1 MVQKVHKSCYIAD
14 TAIIIG
20 DVTIEKGVSIWDYAV
35 LRGDLNRI
43 YIDEGTN
50 IQEHVMIHVTREYP
64 TIIGKNVT
72 VGHGAVIHCATI
84 KDNVVVG
91 AQATILDGAV
101 IGNGSIIGAHS
112 VVLENMEI
120 PPKSLVVGVPGK
132 IIRSNDDSLLQKTQR
147 NAELYHELRDDYRH
161 NRYTRYDKCK

>member
-1 MVQKVHKSCYIAD
+1 
-14 TAIIIG
+14 
-20 DVTIEKGVSIWDYAV
+20 
-35 LRGDLNRI
+35 
-43 YIDEGTN
+43 
-50 IQEHVMIHVTREYP
+50 
-64 TIIGKNVT
+64 